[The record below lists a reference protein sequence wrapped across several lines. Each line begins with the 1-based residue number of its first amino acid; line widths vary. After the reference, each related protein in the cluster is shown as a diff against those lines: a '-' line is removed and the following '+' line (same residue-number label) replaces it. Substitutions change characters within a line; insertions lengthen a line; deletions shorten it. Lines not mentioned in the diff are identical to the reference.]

1 MKKTIY
7 SFIATVILSALSVN
21 AQNRDLT
28 PIDLGF
34 GKVSPTFGDCM
45 SGPAFCSSSS
55 TIPISFD
62 ESFAAFSK
70 VDDKTVLLTISKKY
84 YEENKEHFVNGL
96 KLGEDTTIQ
105 AVLARELGYENYFTI
120 AKGTYSMN
128 VMDNCFEIP
137 LIRKDPKK

>member
-1 MKKTIY
+1 MKKIIFSFFATI
-7 SFIATVILSALSVN
+7 VLSVLSLN
-21 AQNRDLT
+21 AQDRELKT
-28 PIDLGF
+28 IDLGF
-34 GKVSPTFGDCM
+34 GMISPTYGDCI
-45 SGPAFCSSSS
+45 SGPSFCASSSNL
-55 TIPISFD
+55 PISFD

-128 VMDNCFEIP
+128 VMDNCIEIP
-137 LIRKDPKK
+137 LTRKDPKK